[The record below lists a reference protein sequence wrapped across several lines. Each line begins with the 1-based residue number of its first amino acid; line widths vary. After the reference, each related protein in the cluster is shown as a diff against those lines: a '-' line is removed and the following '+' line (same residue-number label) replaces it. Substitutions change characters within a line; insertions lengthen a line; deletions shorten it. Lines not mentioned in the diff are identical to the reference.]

1 MKIAVDVDGTID
13 ANPDEM
19 RSIMGSLMQAGHT
32 VVVLTGTA
40 TTTATKKDWD
50 QKVAYLRSVGCGAVW
65 DQLVVLAH
73 DKGELADV
81 KAAWCADNGVDVLID
96 NNKDN
101 AKTATKTG
109 IPLVLVPWASRTK

>member
-1 MKIAVDVDGTID
+1 MKIAVDIDGTID
-13 ANPDEM
+13 SNPDEM

-32 VVVLTGTA
+32 VVVVTGTSDPVA
-40 TTTATKKDWD
+40 TQARWED
-50 QKVAYLRSVGCGAVW
+50 KVAYLRSMGCGAVW

-81 KAAWCADNGVDVLID
+81 KAQWCSDNGVDVMID
-96 NNKDN
+96 NDKGN
-101 AKTATKTG
+101 AKSASKIG